1 MPGMADERVLLG
13 ERVNARHRAGDSA
26 RARSVQLKSSWK
38 RPRNVGQSPAN
49 TA

>member
-1 MPGMADERVLLG
+1 MPGTADERVLLG
-13 ERVNARHRAGDSA
+13 ERVDAGHHAGDSP

-38 RPRNVGQSPAN
+38 RPRIVGQSFAN